1 VRSVIPISFRAVV
14 GGSNNIAQFKINA
27 RAIGPAR
34 CRFANCQDQKLTPM
48 PTNPTQMFWLF
59 WPMLACSEI
68 LRFSFMRL

>member
-27 RAIGPAR
+27 RAIG
-34 CRFANCQDQKLTPM
+34 FANCQDQKVTPM
-48 PTNPTQMFWLF
+48 PTNPSQMFWLF